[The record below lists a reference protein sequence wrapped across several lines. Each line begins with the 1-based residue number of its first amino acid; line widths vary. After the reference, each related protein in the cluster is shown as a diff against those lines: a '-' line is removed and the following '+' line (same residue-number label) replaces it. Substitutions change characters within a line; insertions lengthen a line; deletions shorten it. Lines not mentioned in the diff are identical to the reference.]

1 MHQIWVGLVQLYR
14 TWRAVGM
21 PCRWYNRPMHDR
33 ERLYRTEGIVLRHI
47 NLGEADRL
55 LTIYT
60 REFGKLRQIAKGVR
74 RPQSKKAGHLDLF
87 ARVSILAAR
96 GRELDVITQ
105 VEALDAYT
113 GLRTD
118 LELVGKAAYAI
129 ELVDQFTVDG
139 ESNSDLYALLTSTLE
154 RLCAGVDRG
163 SVIRHFE
170 LRLLDLV
177 GYRPELFRCSR
188 CGNEIRPEDQFFS
201 FEAGGVLCPNC
212 GPAESNKR
220 PLSLSALKV
229 LRHYQ
234 RSTFEHAA
242 QANVRSIVHKE
253 LDRLMEGFFNYLLER
268 RLNSPGFLRRLR
280 QIGRNTPAVDTEAEI
295 EKKD

>member
-1 MHQIWVGLVQLYR
+1 LGIVALER
-14 TWRAVGM
+14 
-21 PCRWYNRPMHDR
+21 RWYNRPMQDR
-33 ERLYRTEGIVLRHI
+33 ERLYRTEGVVLRHM

-60 REFGKLRQIAKGVR
+60 REHGKLRQIAKGVR
-74 RPQSKKAGHLDLF
+74 RPLSKKAGHLDLF

-105 VEALDAYT
+105 VEALDVYA
-113 GLRTD
+113 GLRSD
-118 LELVGKAAYAI
+118 LNLIGRAAYAV

-139 ESNSDLYALLTSTLE
+139 EANAELYALLTATLE
-154 RLCAGVDRG
+154 RLSNGIERRGVQ
-163 SVIRHFE
+163 RHFE
-170 LRLLDLV
+170 LRLLDQA

-188 CGNEIRPEDQFFS
+188 CGVEILPEDQFFS
-201 FEAGGVLCPNC
+201 FEAGGVVCPQC
-212 GPAESNKR
+212 GPDEKQKR
-220 PLSLSALKV
+220 PVSLAALKV

-234 RSTFEHAA
+234 RNTFDHAA
-242 QANVRSIVHKE
+242 KADIRPAVHKE

-280 QIGRNTPAVDTEAEI
+280 QHRRREPVSGPEFDLEERD
-295 EKKD
+295 

>member
-1 MHQIWVGLVQLYR
+1 MQ
-14 TWRAVGM
+14 
-21 PCRWYNRPMHDR
+21 DR
-33 ERLYRTEGIVLRHI
+33 ERLYRTEGVVLRHM

-55 LTIYT
+55 LTVYT
-60 REFGKLRQIAKGVR
+60 REHGKLRQIAKGVR

-113 GLRTD
+113 GLRSD
-118 LELVGKAAYAI
+118 LDLVGRAAYAI

-139 ESNSDLYALLTSTLE
+139 ESNRELYSLLTQTLDH
-154 RLCAGVDRG
+154 LSGGLDRR
-163 SVIRHFE
+163 SVQRHFE

-177 GYRPELFRCSR
+177 GYRPELFHCSR
-188 CGNEIRPEDQFFS
+188 CGVEIQPEDQFFS
-201 FEAGGVLCPNC
+201 YEAGGAVCPKC
-212 GPAESNKR
+212 GPDETHKR
-220 PLSLSALKV
+220 PISMTGLKV
-229 LRHYQ
+229 LRHFQ

-242 QANVRSIVHKE
+242 KANIRLAVHKE
-253 LDRLMEGFFNYLLER
+253 LDRLMEGFYNYLLER

-280 QIGRNTPAVDTEAEI
+280 KIGRVQPPSEADIEI
-295 EKKD
+295 EERE

>member
-1 MHQIWVGLVQLYR
+1 MQ
-14 TWRAVGM
+14 
-21 PCRWYNRPMHDR
+21 DR
-33 ERLYRTEGIVLRHI
+33 ERLYRTEGVVLRHM

-60 REFGKLRQIAKGVR
+60 REHGKLRQIAKGVR

-105 VEALDAYT
+105 ADALDSYP
-113 GLRTD
+113 GLRSD
-118 LELVGKAAYAI
+118 LDLVGRAAYAI

-139 ESNSDLYALLTSTLE
+139 EANAELYALLIQTLD
-154 RLCAGVDRG
+154 RLSAGVHRQ
-163 SVIRHFE
+163 SVQRHFE
-170 LRLLDLV
+170 LRLLDQV

-188 CGNEIRPEDQFFS
+188 CAVEIRPQDQFFS
-201 FEAGGVLCPNC
+201 FEAGGALCPKC
-212 GPAESNKR
+212 GPDETQKR
-220 PLSLSALKV
+220 PVSLAALKV

-234 RSTFEHAA
+234 RSTFDHAA
-242 QANVRSIVHKE
+242 QASIRPAVHNE

-268 RLNSPGFLRRLR
+268 RLNSPGFIRRLR
-280 QIGRNTPAVDTEAEI
+280 QIGRREPSGDA
-295 EKKD
+295 

>member
-1 MHQIWVGLVQLYR
+1 M
-14 TWRAVGM
+14 
-21 PCRWYNRPMHDR
+21 
-33 ERLYRTEGIVLRHI
+33 LRHM

-60 REFGKLRQIAKGVR
+60 REHGKLRQIAKGVR

-118 LELVGKAAYAI
+118 LDLVGRAAYAI

-139 ESNSDLYALLTSTLE
+139 ESNADLYRLLTRTLGRLSGGSE
-154 RLCAGVDRG
+154 RHGVQ
-163 SVIRHFE
+163 RHFE

-177 GYRPELFRCSR
+177 GYRPQLANCSL
-188 CGNEIRPEDQFFS
+188 CAKEIKAEDQFFS
-201 FEAGGVLCPNC
+201 YEAGGVLCPQC
-212 GPAESNKR
+212 GPGERLKR
-220 PLSLSALKV
+220 PISLTALKV

-234 RSTFEHAA
+234 RSSFEHAA
-242 QANVRSIVHKE
+242 QAEIRASVHKE
-253 LDRLMEGFFNYLLER
+253 LDRLLEGYFNYLLER
-268 RLNSPGFLRRLR
+268 KLNSPGFLRSLR
-280 QIGRNTPAVDTEAEI
+280 RSDRKVSVDKEE
-295 EKKD
+295 EG

>member
-1 MHQIWVGLVQLYR
+1 MQ
-14 TWRAVGM
+14 
-21 PCRWYNRPMHDR
+21 DR
-33 ERLYRTEGIVLRHI
+33 ERLYRTEGVVLRHM

-60 REFGKLRQIAKGVR
+60 REYGKLRQIAKGVR

-113 GLRTD
+113 GLRND
-118 LELVGKAAYAI
+118 LDLIGRAAYTI

-139 ESNSDLYALLTSTLE
+139 ESNTELYGLLTRTLE
-154 RLCAGVDRG
+154 RLSSGLDRC
-163 SVIRHFE
+163 SVQRHFE
-170 LRLLDLV
+170 MRLLDQV

-188 CGNEIRPEDQFFS
+188 CGVEIRPEDQFFS
-201 FEAGGVLCPNC
+201 YEAGGVICPRC
-212 GPAESNKR
+212 GPDEQQKR
-220 PLSLSALKV
+220 SISLAALKV

-242 QANVRSIVHKE
+242 KASIRPGVHKE

-280 QIGRNTPAVDTEAEI
+280 QIGRSKPLGDPEI
-295 EKKD
+295 SIEEKD